1 MILLQALVVGFI
13 GFGLGAGMTGLFA
26 FLNADSTDLSMTL
39 NWQLLMASGA
49 AVLFIVLMAALFSI
63 RKVMK
68 LEPAI
73 VFKG

>member
-1 MILLQALVVGFI
+1 
-13 GFGLGAGMTGLFA
+13 
-26 FLNADSTDLSMTL
+26 L
-39 NWQLLMASGA
+39 NWTLLLASGG
-49 AVLFIVLMAALFSI
+49 AVLVIVLLAALLSI

>member
-1 MILLQALVVGFI
+1 LI
-13 GFGLGAGMTGLFA
+13 GFGLGAGFTSLFA
-26 FLNADSTDLSMTL
+26 LNSSSSDLGMTL
-39 NWQLLMASGA
+39 NWTLLLGSGA
-49 AVLFIVLMAALFSI
+49 AVLVIVLLAALLSI